1 MTKRILEHIENASE
15 KGEKL
20 LAILI
25 DPDKSST
32 AEIPSISARI
42 DKLKADF
49 IFVGGSEVRD
59 GLTDSFI
66 KNLKTQTQLPIVLFP
81 GDFSQLTN
89 RADGL
94 LFLSLLSGRNPEYLI
109 EQQIKSVPFLKNANL
124 EIIPTGYILLD
135 GGNQSSVLKISKTT
149 PISQE
154 DPQLAIDT
162 SVAGMYKGKKLIY
175 LEAGSGATTS
185 VNPDIISKVKA
196 HISIPLI
203 VGGGIRTKE
212 QLQHAYDHGADI
224 VVIGT
229 AFENNTLTKL

>member
-1 MTKRILEHIENASE
+1 MTKQILEHILNTSE

-25 DPDKSST
+25 DPDKSFIDD
-32 AEIPSISARI
+32 IPSISTRI
-42 DKLKADF
+42 DKLNADF
-49 IFVGGSEVRD
+49 IFVGGSEVRN

-66 KNLKTQTQLPIVLFP
+66 KNLKTHTPLPIVLFP
-81 GDFSQLTN
+81 GDYSQLTN

-109 EQQIKSVPFLKNANL
+109 EQQIKSVPFLKNADL

-135 GGNQSSVLKISKTT
+135 GGTQSSVLKISKTT
-149 PISQE
+149 PIAQE
-154 DPQLAIDT
+154 NIELVVDT
-162 SVAGMYKGKKLIY
+162 AVAGMYKGKKLIY
-175 LEAGSGATTS
+175 LEAGSGATTP
-185 VNPDIISKVKA
+185 VNLNIISKVKA

-203 VGGGIRTKE
+203 VGGGICSNE

-229 AFENNTLTKL
+229 AFENNTFI

>member
-1 MTKRILEHIENASE
+1 MTRQILEHIQNTSE
-15 KGEKL
+15 KGGKL

-25 DPDKSST
+25 DPDKSFVDD
-32 AEIPSISARI
+32 IPSISTRI
-42 DKLKADF
+42 DKLNADF
-49 IFVGGSEVRD
+49 IFVGGSEVRN

-66 KNLKTQTQLPIVLFP
+66 KNLKTHTPLPIVLFP
-81 GDFSQLTN
+81 GDYSQLTN

-109 EQQIKSVPFLKNANL
+109 EQQIKSVPFLKNADL

-135 GGNQSSVLKISKTT
+135 GGTQSSVLKISKTT
-149 PISQE
+149 PIAQE
-154 DPQLAIDT
+154 NIELVVDT
-162 SVAGMYKGKKLIY
+162 AVAGMYKGKKLIY
-175 LEAGSGATTS
+175 LEAGSGATTP
-185 VNPDIISKVKA
+185 VNLNIISKVKA

-203 VGGGIRTKE
+203 VGGGICSNE

-229 AFENNTLTKL
+229 AFENNTFI